1 MVVKGAVEFLK
12 AIGFIEDDLRNET
25 TNEVESFLVMIEPN
39 VPVLSDALH
48 ELLNGTSVT
57 VKLFRNLKVIFFTF
71 LIKRLLIFRFI

>member
-57 VKLFRNLKVIFFTF
+57 VKLFRNLKVIFFY
-71 LIKRLLIFRFI
+71 ISN

>member
-25 TNEVESFLVMIEPN
+25 TNEVESFLVMFEPN

-57 VKLFRNLKVIFFTF
+57 VKLFRNLKVIFFY
-71 LIKRLLIFRFI
+71 ISN